1 MTWME
6 DAKLRSQSIP
16 TLMPKRARTEEAVA
30 PPGLLPQSA
39 VEAAA
44 VPTVASKGGD
54 GKRKSPK
61 AAGPPYA
68 ADLPSHRASASSVA
82 EASAVAAAPSKKAV
96 LTVVLEKACLE
107 TGKVGKEHVLLNCD
121 DHANFLRK
129 HKKDPAEARPDILHQ
144 CMLILLDSPLNKAG
158 LLRLY
163 VRTERGVLI
172 EVSPSIRIPRTF
184 RRFSGLMAQLLF
196 KLSIRASNGPT
207 KLLKVIKNPVTDHL
221 PPNARIYLLSVTGD
235 LTNMADFVSKELPKS
250 ASGKLEP
257 CVFVAG
263 AMAHGKV
270 EPDYDVDRCLAIS
283 EYPLSGAAALGRL
296 CAAFENHLGIL

>member
-1 MTWME
+1 MPKEKRSLPAE
-6 DAKLRSQSIP
+6 DASSAKKKKKKSPQMVTVS
-16 TLMPKRARTEEAVA
+16 
-30 PPGLLPQSA
+30 PGAASA
-39 VEAAA
+39 STSPAAAAA
-44 VPTVASKGGD
+44 VPSTSPAASNPQLSAASALAEPVASI
-54 GKRKSPK
+54 SM
-61 AAGPPYA
+61 
-68 ADLPSHRASASSVA
+68 
-82 EASAVAAAPSKKAV
+82 PSKKPA
-96 LTVVLEKACLE
+96 LIVVLERACLE

-129 HKKDPAEARPDILHQ
+129 HKRDPADSRPDILHQ

-163 VRTERGVLI
+163 VKSEKGVLI

-184 RRFSGLMAQLLF
+184 KRFSGLMTQLLF

-221 PPNARIYLLSVTGD
+221 PPNAKIHLLSVTGD
-235 LTNMADFVSKELPKS
+235 LTSMPEWVPKNCPKD
-250 ASGKLEP
+250 AKGALKDP
-257 CVFVAG
+257 VVFVAG

-270 EPDYDVDRCLAIS
+270 EPEYDVDSCLAIS

-296 CAAFENHLGIL
+296 TAAFENHLGVL